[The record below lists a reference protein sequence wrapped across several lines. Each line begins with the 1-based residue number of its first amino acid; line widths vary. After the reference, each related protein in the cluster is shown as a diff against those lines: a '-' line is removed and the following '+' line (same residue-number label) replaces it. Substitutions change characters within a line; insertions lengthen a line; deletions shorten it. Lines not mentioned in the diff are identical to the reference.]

1 MINVCITYKE
11 KSFFLPTRSTRSIR
25 GLKEQL
31 ILLGKVTLLERDS
44 TLTIFTLKVIDVP
57 STFRNE
63 DNEYVPRTPIDLG
76 GRYRDTLTSLK
87 ARSLHDWK
95 KRTYDSRTDIVEDNP
110 KIKQAFRSF

>member
-1 MINVCITYKE
+1 MKKSNKYDKCMYYVQRE
-11 KSFFLPTRSTRSIR
+11 KLFLPTRSMRSIR

-44 TLTIFTLKVIDVP
+44 TLTIFTSKVIDVP

-76 GRYRDTLTSLK
+76 DRYRDTLTSLK
-87 ARSLHDWK
+87 ARARRSLHDWK
-95 KRTYDSRTDIVEDNP
+95 KKRMIHGPIS
-110 KIKQAFRSF
+110 